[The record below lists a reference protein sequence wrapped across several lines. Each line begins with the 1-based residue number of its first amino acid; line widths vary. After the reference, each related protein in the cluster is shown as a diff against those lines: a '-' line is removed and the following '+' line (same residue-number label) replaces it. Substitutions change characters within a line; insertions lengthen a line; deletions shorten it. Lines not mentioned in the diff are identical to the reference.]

1 MHRAS
6 ASQPAI
12 ATGDSLSH
20 RSADRLSIAALVLF
34 SIVAGAGLWS
44 HAGLAP
50 DSVTYLDEASNLV
63 AGKGLVYRWAYWDPI
78 YETAQLPT
86 ATSMWPPGLSLVIA
100 VLHAGGMSPYA
111 AARLVGVLAFMV
123 LALSLYGLARFI
135 VRPSHAFIAVL
146 AAIVPVLPWVPIIAS
161 ELPYVAA
168 ATLASF
174 CAAQAIFVA
183 EDAEILWWLGASAAA
198 GASFAFRYVGLANAF
213 QIGLVAL
220 FFSSRKGLGQTIR
233 RAVAAGSISGIIIAA
248 IFFRNWMVSG
258 KLGQPWP
265 GAHIFWTTLLPS
277 IKAAVS
283 IELGGRELWGPLV
296 LLAAPAEFLA
306 LVVLFVVA
314 GRKVFSTWMNRRD
327 AQDSRALGTTAIV
340 VLMLVCTYGV
350 TILATAANGMD
361 LEDRYL
367 LAPVP
372 WAVLLL
378 AAWCLRGAA
387 PLRQR
392 VFAPAWVAVVVWLA
406 FQSLMTLKVLS
417 LPQASYVQAAET
429 SDVVA
434 WVRQHVP
441 PGETLLSNRGAE
453 LAYWLPNP
461 VMRLPRLPHAS
472 HGSTSWDDVD
482 RLAHKAGAHYL
493 VHYKNYP
500 EYAKY
505 QQQEFDF
512 LRTLDNSSAY
522 QEREPQTFADAIVYK
537 VDLKDVDR

>member
-1 MHRAS
+1 MDKAIVNHAS
-6 ASQPAI
+6 FP
-12 ATGDSLSH
+12 TGAQRTE
-20 RSADRLSIAALVLF
+20 RSADRLAIFALVLF
-34 SIVAGAGLWS
+34 SLAAGAGLWS
-44 HAGLAP
+44 HPGLAP

-63 AGKGLVYRWAYWDPI
+63 AGRGLVYRWAYWDPI

-86 ATSMWPPGLSLVIA
+86 ATSMWPPGLSLAIA
-100 VLHAGGMSPYA
+100 ALHATGMNPYVA
-111 AARLVGVLAFMV
+111 GRLVGVLAFMV
-123 LALSLYGLARFI
+123 LAVSLYGLARFI
-135 VRPSHAFIAVL
+135 VRPAHAFVAVL
-146 AAIVPVLPWVPIIAS
+146 AAVVPVLPWMPIVAS

-168 ATLASF
+168 ATVATY
-174 CAAQAIFVA
+174 CAAQAVFLS

-198 GASFAFRYVGLANAF
+198 GVSFAFRYVGLANAF

-220 FFSSRKGLGQTIR
+220 LFSGRQRVSAILR
-233 RAVAAGSISGIIIAA
+233 RAVLAGSVSGIIIAA

-265 GAHIFWTTLLPS
+265 GAHIFWSTLLPS

-296 LLAAPAEFLA
+296 VLAVPLQFLA
-306 LVVLFVVA
+306 LCALVVVA
-314 GRKVFSTWMNRRD
+314 SRNVFTAWLNRRD
-327 AQDSRALGTTAIV
+327 EQDGRAFGTTAIV
-340 VLMLVCTYGV
+340 LLMLVCTYGV

-367 LAPVP
+367 LAPMP
-372 WAVLLL
+372 WAITLLG
-378 AAWCLRGAA
+378 AWCLRGVA
-387 PLRQR
+387 PVRQR
-392 VFAPAWVAVVVWLA
+392 AFSLARIAVSLWMV
-406 FQSLMTLKVLS
+406 FQSLMILRVLS
-417 LPQASYVQAAET
+417 ATQGGYVQDAAT
-429 SDVVA
+429 SEVIA
-434 WVRQHVP
+434 WLRQHVP
-441 PGETLLSNRGAE
+441 PDETLLSNRGAE

-472 HGSTSWDDVD
+472 HGSTNWDDVD

-493 VHYKNYP
+493 VHYRNYP

-512 LRTLDNSSAY
+512 LRTLDNSSAFL
-522 QEREPQTFADAIVYK
+522 ERDPLTFTDAIVYR

>member
-1 MHRAS
+1 M
-6 ASQPAI
+6 
-12 ATGDSLSH
+12 
-20 RSADRLSIAALVLF
+20 LF

-50 DSVTYLDEASNLV
+50 DSVTYLDQASNVV

-86 ATSMWPPGLSLVIA
+86 ATSMWPPGLSLAIA
-100 VLHAGGMSPYA
+100 VLHAAGMSPYA
-111 AARLVGVLAFMV
+111 AGRLVGVLALMV
-123 LALSLYGLARFI
+123 LALGLYGLARFI
-135 VRPSHAFIAVL
+135 VRPAHAFMAVL
-146 AAIVPVLPWVPIIAS
+146 AAVVPVLPWVPIIAS

-174 CAAQAIFVA
+174 CAAQAVLVA
-183 EDAEILWWLGASAAA
+183 GDAEIVWWLGASAAA

-220 FFSSRKGLGQTIR
+220 LFSGRQRFGVTLRRVVSAGAVSGL
-233 RAVAAGSISGIIIAA
+233 VIAA
-248 IFFRNWMVSG
+248 IFYRNWMVSG

-265 GAHIFWTTLLPS
+265 GAQIFWSTLLPS

-296 LLAAPAEFLA
+296 LLAVSAQFLA
-306 LVVLFVVA
+306 LVALFVVS
-314 GRKVFSTWMNRRD
+314 GRTVFIAWMNRRD
-327 AQDSRALGTTAIV
+327 EQERRALVATAIV
-340 VLMLVCTYGV
+340 ILMLVCTYGV

-378 AAWCLRGAA
+378 AAWCLRG
-387 PLRQR
+387 R
-392 VFAPAWVAVVVWLA
+392 VPVRRRVLAPAWVAVGVWLV
-406 FQSLMTLKVLS
+406 FQSLMTLRVLS
-417 LPQASYVQAAET
+417 LPQSSYVQAAET
-429 SDVVA
+429 SDVIA
-434 WVRQHVP
+434 WLRQHVG

-493 VHYKNYP
+493 IHYRNYP

-512 LRTLDNSSAY
+512 LRTLDNSSAFL
-522 QEREPQTFADAIVYK
+522 EREPQEFADAIVYK